1 MLTQLRSKHFSFVQS
16 EGATDRPKEGAAG
29 EKNTKNEGTKRQP
42 RHLQSVPKT
51 ADDKHKTQNKSYKT
65 WRSHLRTQFNL

>member
-16 EGATDRPKEGAAG
+16 EGATDRPKEGAAV

-51 ADDKHKTQNKSYKT
+51 ADDKHKTKVTKRGEVISGLSLT
-65 WRSHLRTQFNL
+65 CEL